1 MDSDN
6 RENNEDKKNNCRWT
20 GRNKKDCLRCVE
32 IKELFWY
39 EISDYDFEPY

>member
-6 RENNEDKKNNCRWT
+6 RENNDDKKNNCCQT
-20 GRNKKDCLRCVE
+20 GRNKKDCPRCVE
-32 IKELFWY
+32 IKEYFLY